1 MSQTKMTKMK
11 LREPGATGKVG
22 PMRCKYCDHPVY
34 PPDEDGRDNHVQC
47 EMQGVEDRWSDE
59 IDRRLESTPATG

>member
-1 MSQTKMTKMK
+1 
-11 LREPGATGKVG
+11 
-22 PMRCKYCDHPVY
+22 MRCKYCDHPVY

-59 IDRRLESTPATG
+59 IARRLESTPATG